1 MSERK
6 TWDEVK
12 SLRTDTKA
20 RRRGYEEAKNA
31 FELGARVR
39 TERERLGLTQTE
51 MAQRM
56 GTSQPTVARLE
67 AGGVTPSLD
76 TLHQVAE
83 ALGLELVVDFRQA
96 ASGLIAHD
104 GAVCP
109 SSSTGPCH
117 REVGEQLVD
126 H

>member
-6 TWDEVK
+6 NWDDVK
-12 SLRTDTKA
+12 SRRTGSNA
-20 RRRGYEEAKNA
+20 RRRGYEEAKDA

-76 TLHQVAE
+76 TLHRAAE
-83 ALGLELVVDFRQA
+83 ALGLELVVDFRQQA
-96 ASGLIAHD
+96 PA
-104 GAVCP
+104 
-109 SSSTGPCH
+109 
-117 REVGEQLVD
+117 
-126 H
+126 